1 MLIHFY
7 SARILCIRFHNIVL
21 HVGAKR
27 LVRVASGISLLLSVA
42 IGIGVSIETLLISPI
57 MLLSFFKDLH
67 PSPETEQTRF
77 KAKGIFTKS
86 TATICISTNLIEFM
100 CYVII
105 FIEMFKH
112 HKRHTSLCLANKPQF
127 ANMVKRK
134 NTITTVGHFT
144 SWAAEL
150 LVFGSFAQFLAANED
165 KLLCFNWIFIRVLYP
180 SINYVIFPSV
190 QAIASP
196 DLRKHMFNF
205 EWCLCQYDSQAEE
218 QIELQTMQNGNAH
231 PIP

>member
-1 MLIHFY
+1 MLITFFY
-7 SARILCIRFHNIVL
+7 DRILCIRFHNIVL
-21 HVGAKR
+21 HVGARR
-27 LVRVASGISLLLSVA
+27 LVRVVSGISLLLSVA
-42 IGIGVSIETLLISPI
+42 IGIGVSIETLLISPM
-57 MLLSFFKDLH
+57 MLLSLFKDLH
-67 PSPETEQTRF
+67 PAPETEQTRF

-86 TATICISTNLIEFM
+86 TATICISINLIELI

-112 HKRHTSLCLANKPQF
+112 HERHTSLCLANKPQF
-127 ANMVKRK
+127 ANKMKRQ

-150 LVFGSFAQFLAANED
+150 LVFVSFAQFLAANED
-165 KLLCFNWIFIRVLYP
+165 KLLCFNWIFIRILYP

-190 QAIASP
+190 QVIASP
-196 DLRKHMFNF
+196 DLRKHMIHF
-205 EWCLCQYDSQAEE
+205 EWSLCQCDNQVEE